1 MPRSLAG
8 VTGVNVL
15 PRNDT
20 FGLVSCLPM
29 SCLVPRSI
37 NFFLSELINR
47 WFSQH
52 QVVTLGRSSSSFLNE
67 LLVLSSGNERNSL
80 ETSMHDSKQYYCL
93 ALGRSFM

>member
-20 FGLVSCLPM
+20 VGLVSCLRM

-37 NFFLSELINR
+37 NFFLSGLINK
-47 WFSQH
+47 WFS

-67 LLVLSSGNERNSL
+67 LLVLVSGNERTSL
-80 ETSMHDSKQYYCL
+80 ETSMHDSRQYYCL